1 MAPTPKKVRYNIMMP
16 LVCEEHHE
24 HGPLLCCPFPG
35 CRNGTD
41 AEEIQAVAPAI
52 DAKVYRRTVWTD
64 AEGEILFLAQGID
77 SIARAKAVRD
87 ILAALP
93 GIWTKSLTE
102 DVLAPKKA
110 CMNER
115 PPLERE
121 HQDAAHSRPAGL

>member
-64 AEGEILFLAQGID
+64 AEGEI
-77 SIARAKAVRD
+77 SYSWRRASTPSPVQRRCATFWLRCPGFGPKA
-87 ILAALP
+87 
-93 GIWTKSLTE
+93 
-102 DVLAPKKA
+102 
-110 CMNER
+110 
-115 PPLERE
+115 
-121 HQDAAHSRPAGL
+121 